1 VIKLIN
7 ILKEIANI
15 YKDDSDTW
23 THTTNRD
30 EVIKNFKFYKY
41 NDISKKYVE
50 FDIEKFNP

>member
-1 VIKLIN
+1 MIKLIN